1 MPKTLRRPPR
11 RNPRAPAGP
20 TLPQSHNDCVLRTR
34 PLSLVSPDGVIPLAK
49 IGQGMFAAVYRE
61 TTGQQRVFAIV
72 DEGVYDKE
80 VAVMAHEDDPR
91 NPHLPRVE
99 RFGMLTDNRSI
110 FTMPFYTVPYRVANA
125 NPASR
130 AAFTAL
136 RTCINSIFPRHDA
149 RTGRQTERGYETASR
164 KLACIEEA
172 GAKIPPKLVDAV
184 RGLHEM
190 SKNYGDQYD
199 FEFSPRNVATDDQGK
214 LVLLDV
220 LFNRDNVDRVMK
232 ARLRKIIPSGLRSW

>member
-61 TTGQQRVFAIV
+61 TTGQQRVFSIV

-80 VAVMAHEDDPR
+80 VAAMTYEGDSR

-99 RFGMLTDNRSI
+99 RFGMLTDNRTV
-110 FTMPFYTVPYRVANA
+110 FTMPFYTVPYRATNA

-136 RTCINSIFPRHDA
+136 RKCIGSIFPKYDG
-149 RTGRQTERGYETASR
+149 RTGQRERGYETAQR

-184 RGLHEM
+184 RGLREM
-190 SKNYGDQYD
+190 STNYDDQYD
-199 FEFSPRNVATDDQGK
+199 FEFSPRNVATDEQGN

-220 LFNRDNVDRVMK
+220 LFNRDNVDRVNDARRRK
-232 ARLRKIIPSGLRSW
+232 ASASRW

>member
-1 MPKTLRRPPR
+1 
-11 RNPRAPAGP
+11 
-20 TLPQSHNDCVLRTR
+20 
-34 PLSLVSPDGVIPLAK
+34 
-49 IGQGMFAAVYRE
+49 
-61 TTGQQRVFAIV
+61 
-72 DEGVYDKE
+72 
-80 VAVMAHEDDPR
+80 MAHEDDPR

-136 RTCINSIFPRHDA
+136 RRCINSIFLRHDA

-232 ARLRKIIPSGLRSW
+232 ARLRKIIPSWLRSW

>member
-1 MPKTLRRPPR
+1 MPKSLRRYPR
-11 RNPRAPAGP
+11 HNPRPAAGP
-20 TLPQSHNDCVLRTR
+20 ELPRSHNDCFLRTR
-34 PLSLVSPDGVIPLAK
+34 PLALVSPDGVIPLEK

-61 TTGQQRVFAIV
+61 TMGKQRVFSIV
-72 DEGVYDKE
+72 DEGVFDKE
-80 VAVMAHEDDPR
+80 IAAMVYEGDSR

-99 RFGMLTDNRSI
+99 RFGMLTDGRTV
-110 FTMPFYTVPYRVANA
+110 FTMPFYTAPYRVANA

-136 RTCINSIFPRHDA
+136 RKCIGSIYPKIDA
-149 RTGRQTERGYETASR
+149 RTGRSAERGYEVAAR

-172 GAKIPPKLVDAV
+172 GAKIPPKLVDAI

-190 SKNYGDQYD
+190 SMNYDDQYD
-199 FEFSPRNVATDDQGK
+199 FEFSPRNVATDDQGN

-220 LFNRDNVDRVMK
+220 LFNRDHVDRVRKAK
-232 ARLRKIIPSGLRSW
+232 ARKATASRW